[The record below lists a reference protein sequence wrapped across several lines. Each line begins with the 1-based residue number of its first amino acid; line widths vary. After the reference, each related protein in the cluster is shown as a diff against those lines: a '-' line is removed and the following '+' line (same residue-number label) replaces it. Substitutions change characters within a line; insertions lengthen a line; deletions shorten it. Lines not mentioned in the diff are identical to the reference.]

1 MLHDAKK
8 KKETT
13 VYCQSKSL
21 ILGRMKLEK
30 HCDIGL
36 NLERGRCNYSFRCL
50 KVEKASKK
58 K

>member
-1 MLHDAKK
+1 MTLKK